1 MTETTTESP
10 AILKREALRLAG
22 LPVDGDWPESVTPG
36 ELAAMQYPCDHTTA
50 SEARKLSRRKQR
62 DLAALAKAAIDAG
75 ELPTVP
81 AVRQVSAMAKATEMR
96 NSWIMGGPRSVT
108 RLVRV
113 SAGSRE
119 VQAIERGPC
128 AAWLGAIGKP
138 PGEYVRAWLG
148 DKWQEEGAAQKAKTG
163 RPPDL
168 AKKEKAAL
176 AIVKAF
182 EEIMGQFKGGRLPQS
197 KDDFLDACR
206 RLEKAKTGKASLFG
220 TATADTVAG
229 WIRPGGYRFASGKPT
244 GKGNLYTSQLP
255 AIAGKILAEVFDAV
269 S

>member
-50 SEARKLSRRKQR
+50 PEARKLPRRKQR

-128 AAWLGAIGKP
+128 AAWLDAIGKP

-148 DKWQEEGAAQKAKTG
+148 DESPEEANGSAAPWSNATETGAG
-163 RPPDL
+163 EL
-168 AKKEKAAL
+168 ATTAEVRAAL
-176 AIVKAF
+176 ALATGDHFDQFARALGDAPRWIKSARRDPAGKSKSAGYLWNVAELAEAVTAHYDLKRKAVH
-182 EEIMGQFKGGRLPQS
+182 
-197 KDDFLDACR
+197 A
-206 RLEKAKTGKASLFG
+206 
-220 TATADTVAG
+220 
-229 WIRPGGYRFASGKPT
+229 
-244 GKGNLYTSQLP
+244 
-255 AIAGKILAEVFDAV
+255 AIAGQWPLAAELF
-269 S
+269 SL